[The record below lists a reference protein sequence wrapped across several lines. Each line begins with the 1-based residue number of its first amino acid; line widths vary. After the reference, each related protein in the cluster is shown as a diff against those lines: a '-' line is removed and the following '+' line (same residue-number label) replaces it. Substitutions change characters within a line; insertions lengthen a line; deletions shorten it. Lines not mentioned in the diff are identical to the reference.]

1 MSLLK
6 TRNVY
11 KPFEYPTAFDYYQK
25 QRQAH
30 WSSDEVPMS
39 KDIQDWNQQLT
50 DSEKLVVGQ
59 ILKSFTQIEVH
70 VNEYWSQNV
79 AKWFPKPEIQMMA
92 VTFGSFEAIHTE
104 AYSYLNDSLGLDD
117 YDAFLQDPTAIAKL
131 ERLQS
136 VKGNNRKSI
145 ARSLAIFS
153 AFTEG
158 VNLFSSFAVLM
169 NFSRFNLLEGV
180 ETLVSWSIRDESLH
194 SEAGCW
200 LFRKLIEENPD
211 IWDDELKADIY
222 EAARISVQ
230 LEDDFIDAAF
240 SLGEIRGLDPNDL
253 KNFIRMRA
261 NAKLYDLGLK
271 TNWKNI
277 DQESLQRMAWFEDIS
292 GSTAFTDF
300 FAKRVT
306 DYSKCNFTIDNLF
319 SETE

>member
-1 MSLLK
+1 MTK
-6 TRNVY
+6 KREVY
-11 KPFEYPTAFDYYQK
+11 KPFEYPKAFEYYMK

-30 WSSDEVPMS
+30 WSSDEVSMS
-39 KDIQDWNQQLT
+39 KDIQDWNENLT
-50 DSEKLVVGQ
+50 DSEKKVVGQ
-59 ILKSFTQIEVH
+59 ILKSFTQMEVH

-117 YDAFLQDPTAIAKL
+117 YDAFLQDETAVAKL
-131 ERLQS
+131 DRLMNT
-136 VKGNNRKSI
+136 KGNTRMDI
-145 ARSLAIFS
+145 ARSLAVFS

-200 LFRKLIEENPD
+200 LFRQFIKENPD
-211 IWDDELKADIY
+211 LWEDPLKKDIFD
-222 EAARISVQ
+222 AARLTVK
-230 LEDDFIDAAF
+230 LEDDFIDNAF
-240 SLGEIRGLDPNDL
+240 ALGKIRGLDAYDL

-261 NAKLYDLGLK
+261 NAKLQDLGLFS
-271 TNWKNI
+271 NWKNI
-277 DQESLQRMAWFEDIS
+277 DQKSLKRMAWFDDLS
-292 GSTAFTDF
+292 ASTAWTDF

-306 DYSKCNFTIDNLF
+306 DYSKCNFTIDNMF
-319 SETE
+319 GDNE